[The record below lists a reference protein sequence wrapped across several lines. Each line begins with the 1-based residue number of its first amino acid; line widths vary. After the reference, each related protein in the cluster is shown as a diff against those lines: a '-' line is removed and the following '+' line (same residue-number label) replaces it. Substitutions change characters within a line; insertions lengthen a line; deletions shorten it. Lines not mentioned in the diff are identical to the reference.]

1 MDQKP
6 FKALVSSY
14 YRPNLSYVPTRSRC
28 HSTQLSTL
36 KKIIPE
42 FRILKMKTQFVWDD
56 VNGDGYITADDF
68 ASWIREM
75 AKLFPDMTQLKNKEK
90 L

>member
-1 MDQKP
+1 
-6 FKALVSSY
+6 
-14 YRPNLSYVPTRSRC
+14 
-28 HSTQLSTL
+28 
-36 KKIIPE
+36 
-42 FRILKMKTQFVWDD
+42 MKTQFVWDD